1 MIQSRD
7 LDLRTAQRLTNGS
20 ANDFLT
26 LGSFNHFKFRSHAS
40 HWGKEISFLHTEFA
54 CFKPEVRKRNWG
66 EDMAQIGMA
75 CVLLSADTKAP
86 RCVPRGR
93 LRFFTVT
100 SHREDFDLS

>member
-66 EDMAQIGMA
+66 EDMAHIGMA
-75 CVLLSADTKAP
+75 CALLSAQHQGPPMCSTGKVAFLYCDLTQ
-86 RCVPRGR
+86 RG
-93 LRFFTVT
+93 L
-100 SHREDFDLS
+100 